1 MRAAGSDGC
10 VGPPLCQNIG
20 AGRGARPAG
29 LRGSGSEPSRAEPP
43 SRRSGVPRAP
53 PAARPRGPAVRE
65 PPLGRGAQLGAMPL
79 GYGLGYGL
87 SYGLGYGLSYGLGY
101 GLGAGLAALPRRTAP
116 AEWRRERSFQGAVG
130 KRLFN

>member
-10 VGPPLCQNIG
+10 AGPPLCQNIG
-20 AGRGARPAG
+20 VGRGARPAG
-29 LRGSGSEPSRAEPP
+29 LRGSGSEPSRAEPSRAEPP

-79 GYGLGYGL
+79 GYGLSYMGSAMGSALGSQRCPAARPRL
-87 SYGLGYGLSYGLGY
+87 SGGGS
-101 GLGAGLAALPRRTAP
+101 AAFKEQLVRDYLIKPTG
-116 AEWRRERSFQGAVG
+116 S
-130 KRLFN
+130 

>member
-10 VGPPLCQNIG
+10 AGPPLCQNIG

-29 LRGSGSEPSRAEPP
+29 LRGSGSEPSRAEPSRAEPP

-79 GYGLGYGL
+79 GYGL
-87 SYGLGYGLSYGLGY
+87 SYGLGY